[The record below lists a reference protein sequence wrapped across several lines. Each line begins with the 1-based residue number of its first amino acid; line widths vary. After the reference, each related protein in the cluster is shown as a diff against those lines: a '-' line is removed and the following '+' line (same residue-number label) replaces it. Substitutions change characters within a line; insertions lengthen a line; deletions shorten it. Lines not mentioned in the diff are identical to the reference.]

1 MTIKHLS
8 ALLASSTL
16 VLAATT
22 PAFAE
27 SSQAP
32 DLRFACQTGDIP
44 TTVAQTVDGSVSQP
58 VFHWNSDDLSN
69 SADAEEYA
77 EELCN
82 QVAAKLQEYSAQGY
96 NLSNI
101 RFNGLDQGG
110 LPAIC
115 VAGQPQEC
123 DKLLFTLTPT
133 ERPADEAD
141 RVLAAILDKSLQGGR
156 VQSRDRG
163 IMSTSYQ
170 VDFWSLFGF
179 PKLLK

>member
-1 MTIKHLS
+1 MNIKHLS
-8 ALLASSTL
+8 AILASGAL
-16 VLAATT
+16 VVAAT

-27 SSQAP
+27 SSQSP
-32 DLRFACQTGDIP
+32 ELSFACQTGEVP
-44 TTVAQTVDGSVSQP
+44 TTVAQTADGNRP
-58 VFHWNSDDLSN
+58 VFNWKSEELSG
-69 SADAEEYA
+69 ADVEQ
-77 EELCN
+77 LCN

-96 NLSNI
+96 NLSTI
-101 RFNGLDQGG
+101 SFNGLDQGG

-123 DKLLFTLTPT
+123 DKLLFTLSPT
-133 ERPADEAD
+133 ERPADEAE
-141 RVLAAILDKSLQGGR
+141 RVLTAILDKSLQGER

-170 VDFWSLFGF
+170 VDFWSLLGF